1 MGLKPKFLTSL
12 LLHRYLLFSLDATI
26 ECRGWTHD
34 HMVSIGQPYELSHI
48 SLSLSLYQAYIR
60 PTFNCW
66 LFGYIKSNSGRKLLM
81 FDLDSVWTFALV
93 LILHAHEERFPLVL
107 IFHYYSLFGCN
118 QMWSFDQ
125 VKCAADIKNAKH
137 LIFPGVGA
145 FGTAMDSIRKQGY
158 ALLWKMYSTLTGMIA
173 FILW

>member
-1 MGLKPKFLTSL
+1 MMVSSTIAKFIALLWSQRQMQGLKVEKNEL
-12 LLHRYLLFSLDATI
+12 LGCFRRNLCI
-26 ECRGWTHD
+26 VD
-34 HMVSIGQPYELSHI
+34 H
-48 SLSLSLYQAYIR
+48 
-60 PTFNCW
+60 
-66 LFGYIKSNSGRKLLM
+66 FGHIKSNYGRKILM

-145 FGTAMDSIRKQGY
+145 FGTAIDSIRKQGY